1 MRVGAMRTWMVLATL
16 GVSVTLPLAGMAAD
30 SGSQLGLVDVHHI
43 LDGRALSISG
53 RVENRGP
60 SPIAGLVVDA
70 IGYAPIGDP
79 VFQSSEGIPWGLA
92 AGKTERFT
100 VRLPLTD
107 RPVRVY
113 TVQVALSRTPRG
125 PLVSLRRTV
134 EPHLYQPLLSS
145 AVQLK
150 GSIRGDVLTVQADVG
165 QWPAAQVT
173 VQATISVPVFQPDH
187 SMILAPRNIDTLI
200 MQVPGNGAATAQ
212 LGMRGVELL
221 FPRVIDAQPLPT
233 WGE

>member
-1 MRVGAMRTWMVLATL
+1 MGALRTWMVVATL
-16 GVSVTLPLAGMAAD
+16 GVTVTLPLAGMAAD
-30 SGSQLGLVDVHHI
+30 SGTHVGLVDVHHV
-43 LDGRALSISG
+43 LDGRILAISG

-60 SPIAGLVVDA
+60 SPVAGLVVDA

-79 VFQSSEGIPWGLA
+79 VFLGSDGIPWGLA

-113 TVQVALSRTPRG
+113 TLQVALSRTLRS
-125 PLVSLRRTV
+125 PLVSLRRSV
-134 EPHLYQPLLSS
+134 EPNLYQPLLSS

-150 GSIRGDVLTVQADVG
+150 GSIRGEVLTVQTDVG

-200 MQVPGNGAATAQ
+200 VRVPGNGAATAQ
-212 LGMRGVELL
+212 LGTRGVELL
-221 FPRVIDAQPLPT
+221 FLRVIDAQPFST
-233 WGE
+233 WGD